1 MRAECSMA
9 KLIAAEKVRA
19 GYSTACN
26 SMPELDGKNQGEE
39 AQSKRVRD
47 GSLAIVDKP
56 QPAGT

>member
-1 MRAECSMA
+1 MA